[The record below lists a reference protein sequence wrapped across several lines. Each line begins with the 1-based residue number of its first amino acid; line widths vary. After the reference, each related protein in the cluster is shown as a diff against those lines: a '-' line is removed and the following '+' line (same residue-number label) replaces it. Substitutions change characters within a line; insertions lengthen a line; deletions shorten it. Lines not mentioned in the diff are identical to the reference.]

1 MYAFFLFTMDPNE
14 FFFLILPL
22 AVLVVILVV
31 VVLHLSRKEKTI
43 KHKEVETISELMQ
56 TGLLNKHNFSLMLQ
70 DLVQQGIIGKDSYAT
85 LGKLLDDSL
94 NEQEETMF
102 EP

>member
-1 MYAFFLFTMDPNE
+1 MDPNE

-22 AVLVVILVV
+22 AVLVGILVI
-31 VVLHLSRKEKTI
+31 VVLHLSRKEETM

-70 DLVQQGIIGKDSYAT
+70 DLVHQGIIEKDSYVT
-85 LGKLLDDSL
+85 LGKLLDESL
-94 NEQEETMF
+94 NETEETLDDV
-102 EP
+102 

>member
-1 MYAFFLFTMDPNE
+1 MDPNE

-22 AVLVVILVV
+22 AVLVLILVV
-31 VVLHLSRKEKTI
+31 VVLHLSRKEGTM

-56 TGLLNKHNFSLMLQ
+56 TGQLNKHNFSLMLQ
-70 DLVQQGIIGKDSYAT
+70 ELVKQGIIGKDSYAT

-94 NEQEETMF
+94 NEHEEAEF
-102 EP
+102 EV

>member
-1 MYAFFLFTMDPNE
+1 MDPNE

-22 AVLVVILVV
+22 TALVAVLVV
-31 VVLHLSRKEKTI
+31 VVLHLSRKEETM

-56 TGLLNKHNFSLMLQ
+56 TGLLNKHNFSEMLQ
-70 DLVQQGIIGKDSYAT
+70 DLVQQGIIGKDSFAT

-94 NEQEETMF
+94 NENEETEF

>member
-1 MYAFFLFTMDPNE
+1 MDPNE

-22 AVLVVILVV
+22 AVLVLILVV
-31 VVLHLSRKEKTI
+31 VVLYLSRKEGTM

-56 TGLLNKHNFSLMLQ
+56 TGQLNKQNFSLMLQ
-70 DLVQQGIIGKDSYAT
+70 ELVQQGIIGKDSYAT

-94 NEQEETMF
+94 NEHEETEF
-102 EP
+102 EL